1 MTGDINDVARRGTL
15 ARRGL
20 IREAVRDLVPCMPP
34 PSIERL
40 AAGVGLSVER
50 VLKLDR
56 NENPYGPSL
65 RVQEA
70 LASYERFG
78 SYPDSEGREA
88 RARLAAYVGMPAERL
103 LLGNGADELIDLL
116 YLTLLDAGDEVIV
129 APPTFG
135 VYAARAPLFG
145 GRVVSVPRRPD
156 FGLDLDALAA
166 AVTPRTKL
174 IVVVSPNN
182 PTGNTIDQ
190 ERLVRLLGLGP
201 LVVLDEAYVEFAQRS
216 LVPLAREF
224 DNLVVLRSLS
234 TWAGLAGLR
243 LGYGIFPT
251 ELMPYLWR
259 IKPPFSVNTA
269 ALLATEAT
277 FDDFGWVR
285 GSVARLR
292 VERGR
297 LFRNLRKLNILQPY
311 PSQGNFIL
319 CRVIHGEAARLR
331 GRLAELGIM
340 VRGYEG
346 ELSGFLRISVG
357 RPEDTDTLMK
367 ALLSIAGRF

>member
-1 MTGDINDVARRGTL
+1 MHDETRRGTL

-20 IREAVRDLVPCMPP
+20 IREAVRDLAPHAPP

-40 AAGVGLSVER
+40 AEGVGLPVER
-50 VLKLDR
+50 ILKLDR

-70 LASYERFG
+70 LSSYDRFG
-78 SYPDSEGREA
+78 LYPDAEGRAA

-116 YLTLLDAGDEVIV
+116 YLTLLERGDEVIV

-145 GRVVSVPRRPD
+145 GRVVSAPRCPD
-156 FGLDLDALAA
+156 FSLDLDALAM

-190 ERLVRLLGLGP
+190 EQLVRLLGLGP
-201 LVVLDEAYVEFAQRS
+201 LVVLDEAYVEFAGRS

-224 DNLVVLRSLS
+224 DNLVVLRTLS
-234 TWAGLAGLR
+234 QWAGLAGLR

-259 IKPPFSVNTA
+259 IKPPFNVNAA
-269 ALLATEAT
+269 ALLAVEAT
-277 FDDFGWVR
+277 LDDFSWVR

-297 LFRNLRKLNILQPY
+297 LYRNLRKLNLLQPY

-346 ELSGFLRISVG
+346 ELAGFLRISVG

-367 ALLSIAGRF
+367 ALLSIAARF

>member
-1 MTGDINDVARRGTL
+1 MTGDMNDESRRGTL

-20 IREAVRDLVPCMPP
+20 IREAVRDLAPYTPLPP
-34 PSIERL
+34 LERL
-40 AAGVGLSVER
+40 AEGVGLPVER
-50 VLKLDR
+50 ILKLDR

-70 LASYERFG
+70 LASYDRFG
-78 SYPDSEGREA
+78 LYPDSEGRAA
-88 RARLAAYVGMPAERL
+88 RARLAAYVGMPTERL

-116 YLTLLDAGDEVIV
+116 YLLTLDAGDEVIV

-145 GRVVSVPRRPD
+145 GRVVNVPRRPD

-174 IVVVSPNN
+174 VVVVSPNN

-201 LVVLDEAYVEFAQRS
+201 LVVLDEAYIEFAQRS

-224 DNLVVLRSLS
+224 DNLVVLRTLS
-234 TWAGLAGLR
+234 QWAGLAGLR

-251 ELMPYLWR
+251 ELVPYLWQ
-259 IKPPFSVNTA
+259 IKPPFNVNAA
-269 ALLATEAT
+269 ALLAVEAT
-277 FDDFGWVR
+277 LDDFSWVR

-297 LFRNLRKLNILQPY
+297 LYRNLRKLNILQPY

-319 CRVIHGEAARLR
+319 CRVIHGEAMRLR

-346 ELSGFLRISVG
+346 ELAGFLRISVG
-357 RPEDTDTLMK
+357 RPEHTDTLMK
-367 ALLSIAGRF
+367 ALLSIAARF